1 MESFVVDC
9 SDRDRIYAIS
19 IPVKVALV
27 AVRSA
32 VATCKN
38 ENRSLPIATVLNAVQ
53 HCALDK
59 IARGLHGLAVVRR
72 TPRAAVYGRVHVVVI
87 KRGGLIDVR
96 DGAGEDT
103 DSRDFGIVCDTDTT
117 DVVFD
122 SADLSGTTG
131 AMVVVGKLWVREG
144 FVVVEIIR
152 AGCPLRNTGTQA
164 QVRRQEAVQGLTK
177 LSARSSLS

>member
-9 SDRDRIYAIS
+9 SDRNRIYAIS

-38 ENRSLPIATVLNAVQ
+38 ENRSLPVATVLNAVQ

-72 TPRAAVYGRVHVVVI
+72 APRAAVYGRVHVVVI
-87 KRGGLIDVR
+87 KRSGLIDVR

-103 DSRDFGIVCDTDTT
+103 DSRDFGVVCDANTT
-117 DVVFD
+117 DVIFD
-122 SADLSGTTG
+122 SADLASTTG

-152 AGCPLRNTGTQA
+152 ASCPLRNMGSQA
-164 QVRRQEAVQGLTK
+164 QVRRQEAVRGLTK
-177 LSARSSLS
+177 LSTRSSLS